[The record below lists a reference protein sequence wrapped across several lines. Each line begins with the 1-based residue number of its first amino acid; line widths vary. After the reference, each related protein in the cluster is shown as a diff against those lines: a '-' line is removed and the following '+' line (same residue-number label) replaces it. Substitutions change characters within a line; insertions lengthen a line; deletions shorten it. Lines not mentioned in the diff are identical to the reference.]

1 MGASVIKYGM
11 KPEENITS
19 FYKLKLCTRVNIID
33 FFNNVKKKKKKNM
46 AIKASRKITSQHM
59 SI

>member
-19 FYKLKLCTRVNIID
+19 FYKLKLCNRVNIID
-33 FFNNVKKKKKKNM
+33 FFNNVKKKQKKN
-46 AIKASRKITSQHM
+46 KHGH
-59 SI
+59 

>member
-33 FFNNVKKKKKKNM
+33 FFNNVKTKTKNM